1 MNGTTAIVYNGFDP
15 QDPRKASYISLVDFS
30 NSLVDFSN
38 LIGATPSKK
47 DIRRA
52 LEQFVRDTK
61 THPETTIHL
70 EEEVVA
76 GVQVGNTMKDLVVMN
91 DGTPIDQLRIRGGVE
106 ASTLRGMVMRA
117 GVTSELGSSGAVSV
131 DIRVGDKEREIL
143 TQLGFEVSD
152 GMMVKVSFAHLEQF
166 MQFAFSD
173 ETLSHT
179 MKQNTLGLSLRIPGN
194 EVFRFFELSGYVI
207 HAGSHDFADK
217 YYTIDLGT
225 MEESWRLRRRAAG
238 SKTVG
243 GEVTTQIALGE
254 DGRST
259 LYLSGGVEQT
269 KSLTL
274 DHSAAQVSPTG
285 GARLNF
291 PVTENINGHVQVR
304 GSRGMSRGEIG

>member
-1 MNGTTAIVYNGFDP
+1 MNGTTAIIYNGFDP

-30 NSLVDFSN
+30 N
-38 LIGATPSKK
+38 LIGATPSKQ
-47 DIRRA
+47 DMRRA

-61 THPETTIHL
+61 THPENTIHL

-91 DGTPIDQLRIRGGVE
+91 DGTSIDQLRIRGGVE
-106 ASTLRGMVMRA
+106 ASTLRGMIIRA

-131 DIRVGDKEREIL
+131 DIRVGSKEREIL
-143 TQLGFEVSD
+143 TQLGFEVAN

-179 MKQNTLGLSLRIPGN
+179 MKQDTLGLSLRIPGN

-225 MEESWRLRRRAAG
+225 AEELWSLRRRAAG
-238 SKTVG
+238 SNTVG
-243 GEVTTQIALGE
+243 VAASTQIALTE
-254 DGRST
+254 DGRFT
-259 LYLSGGVEQT
+259 LDLSVGAERVQY
-269 KSLTL
+269 LTL

-285 GARLNF
+285 GARLSF

-304 GSRGMSRGEIG
+304 GSRGMFRGEIG